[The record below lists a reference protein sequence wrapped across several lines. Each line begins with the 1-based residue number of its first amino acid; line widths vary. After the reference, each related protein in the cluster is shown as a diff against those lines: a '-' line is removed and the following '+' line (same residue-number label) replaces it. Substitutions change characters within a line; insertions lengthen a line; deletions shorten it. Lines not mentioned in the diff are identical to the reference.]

1 MRKLF
6 ALILAVMLI
15 LCMVVTASA
24 VTPTIKVPSVK
35 IPTVKVPEVKVS
47 DSFWDKWF
55 AEHPI
60 VIPGEKDVK
69 YATIFNVT
77 ATE

>member
-1 MRKLF
+1 MKK
-6 ALILAVMLI
+6 ILAIITVLFI
-15 LCMVVTASA
+15 VAAIAFPAYA

-60 VIPGEKDVK
+60 VINLGR
-69 YATIFNVT
+69 
-77 ATE
+77 

>member
-1 MRKLF
+1 MRKIF
-6 ALILAVMLI
+6 APLLVMAI
-15 LCMVVTASA
+15 ALCMAVTAYA

-35 IPTVKVPEVKVS
+35 IPAVKVPEVKVS

-60 VIPGEKDVK
+60 VINLG
-69 YATIFNVT
+69 
-77 ATE
+77 

>member
-6 ALILAVMLI
+6 ALRLVMAI
-15 LCMVVTASA
+15 ALCMAVAAYA
-24 VTPTIKVPSVK
+24 VTPTIEVPGVK
-35 IPTVKVPEVKVS
+35 IPTVKVPEIKVS

-60 VIPGEKDVK
+60 VINLG
-69 YATIFNVT
+69 
-77 ATE
+77 